1 MQARQ
6 IPNIITVARIAL
18 VPVLAWVLLE
28 QQFEITLILAAF
40 MGATD
45 GLDGFLAKV
54 YGWQTRLGSFLD
66 PLADKIMLVTIYLC
80 LGWLELL
87 PYWLVAL
94 VIFRDLVI
102 LAGAAAYHFV
112 THHLEM
118 QPSYISKLN
127 TVVQILLALAVV
139 LGQIVSL
146 PDLIMT
152 ILVGLTVVTTAA
164 SGADYVVR
172 WTNRVRCQGGSCS

>member
-66 PLADKIMLVTIYLC
+66 PLADKVMLVTIYLC

-102 LAGAAAYHFV
+102 LAG
-112 THHLEM
+112 
-118 QPSYISKLN
+118 
-127 TVVQILLALAVV
+127 
-139 LGQIVSL
+139 
-146 PDLIMT
+146 
-152 ILVGLTVVTTAA
+152 
-164 SGADYVVR
+164 
-172 WTNRVRCQGGSCS
+172 